1 MSKKSDTN
9 SNLVPVG
16 DIKPAKLEL
25 ETVRQKLSEAKGP
38 KYWRTLEELSERK
51 EFGEMLEREFPRHAS
66 EWVDPVSR
74 RSFLKLAGASMAL
87 AGLAGCTKQPLEQI
101 LPYVRQPEEL
111 IPGKP
116 VFYAT
121 AMPFA
126 GYAIPLLVETH
137 EYRPTKV
144 EGNPQHP
151 GSMGATDIFA
161 QASIYNLYDPDRT
174 NVITYKSEAR
184 PWGDFLMAMRS
195 RVGYHKANAGAGLR
209 FLSGSVTS
217 PTLGSQIEAIQQLL
231 PQSQTHRWDP
241 VHRDGAPAGPDM
253 AFRGY
258 CDPQYQLDP

>member
-38 KYWRTLEELSERK
+38 KYWRTLEELSERR

-74 RSFLKLAGASMAL
+74 RSCLKLAGASMAL

-116 VFYAT
+116 IYYAT

-126 GYAIPLLVETH
+126 GYAMPLLVETH
-137 EYRPTKV
+137 EFRPTKV
-144 EGNPQHP
+144 EGNPQHAC
-151 GSMGATDIFA
+151 SLGATDLFA
-161 QASIYNLYDPDRT
+161 QASILGLYDPDRST
-174 NVITYKSEAR
+174 LLTYPRQPA
-184 PWGDFLMAMRS
+184 PWR
-195 RVGYHKANAGAGLR
+195 
-209 FLSGSVTS
+209 
-217 PTLGSQIEAIQQLL
+217 
-231 PQSQTHRWDP
+231 
-241 VHRDGAPAGPDM
+241 
-253 AFRGY
+253 
-258 CDPQYQLDP
+258 